1 MSSLKRGQRG
11 GLGRGLNALFED
23 EEKPAFAA
31 PAASA
36 AAMASAAQAEETS
49 SIQRKTLPISIL
61 RPGQFQPRQVFDDA
75 ALKDLADSIAL
86 HGVLQPLLVRPLKD
100 VFGEFEIIGGERRW
114 RAAQKAQ
121 LHDVPVIIHDL
132 DDEAAMQIALIENLQ
147 REDLNPIE
155 EAEAYQRLMNEFA
168 HTQEKLAS
176 VVGKSRSHIAN
187 TVRLLNL
194 PTGVRAM
201 IRDGK
206 LTAGHAR
213 ALITSANPEVLAR
226 EVLEKGLSV
235 RETEQ
240 LAGQA
245 EAKPGKTRKVKESK
259 DVNTLALERELRDKI
274 GMKVTVDSRQ
284 NAKGEMV
291 GSVKI
296 DFTSLDQLD
305 MLLKTLTAGRP

>member
-1 MSSLKRGQRG
+1 MSSLKRG

-23 EEKPAFAA
+23 EETPAFAA

-36 AAMASAAQAEETS
+36 AAIAAAAQLEES
-49 SIQRKTLPISIL
+49 SSVQRKTLPVSIL

-75 ALKDLADSIAL
+75 ALKELAESIAL

-121 LHDVPVIIHDL
+121 LHDVPVIIHEL

-147 REDLNPIE
+147 REDLNAIE

-194 PTGVRAM
+194 PGSVRAM

-206 LTAGHAR
+206 LTAGHGR
-213 ALITSANPEVLAR
+213 ALITSANPEILAR

-235 RETEQ
+235 RDTEQ
-240 LAGQA
+240 LAGQSD
-245 EAKPGKTRKVKESK
+245 AKPGKARKVKGAK
-259 DVNTLALERELRDKI
+259 DVNTVALERELMDKI
-274 GMKVTVDSRQ
+274 GMKVTLDSRN
-284 NAKGEMV
+284 NAKGDMV
-291 GSVKI
+291 GSLKI

-305 MLLKTLTAGRP
+305 TLIKALTANRL